1 MQTLPGSPFN
11 DECLTVAQKEV
22 LNERYGLNDPL
33 SVQYFKYL
41 GNITKGDF
49 GVSFQFDGR
58 SVTSII
64 GERIGVSAIL
74 GVQSLIAGTIIGLAN
89 ILDTAL
95 DMESV

>member
-11 DECLTVAQKEV
+11 DERLTPTQKEV
-22 LNERYGLNDPL
+22 LAERYGLNEPM
-33 SVQYFKYL
+33 SVQYLKYM

-74 GVQSLIAGTIIGLAN
+74 GAQSLVVGTIIGLFWG
-89 ILDTAL
+89 LL
-95 DMESV
+95 LP